1 MGPGPLALA
10 DMIYTGKRA
19 VLFGGFNNTFT
30 NQNTWDWKGILWAQR
45 QNMDPPARAWHS
57 MAYDS
62 DRDRAVLFGGVNETN
77 TFFAD
82 TWELRIKEE

>member
-30 NQNTWDWKGILWAQR
+30 NQNTGIGKAFSGLNVKIWIRLLEPGTQWRMTATGTAQFSSGEL
-45 QNMDPPARAWHS
+45 MKLI
-57 MAYDS
+57 
-62 DRDRAVLFGGVNETN
+62 LFLQTHGNSE
-77 TFFAD
+77 
-82 TWELRIKEE
+82 